1 MEKEER
7 RMNIS
12 IFPPEVVESM
22 DEIFQGGKS
31 YMTNKEALKEM
42 QLLRNGAKFNQH
54 DSTVQAFDMAIEALE
69 KQSALPEEL
78 KAMKK
83 KAYNFNNSD
92 YANGYIS
99 AISTIEGFVVSEV
112 E

>member
-1 MEKEER
+1 MTNQEALIKL
-7 RMNIS
+7 
-12 IFPPEVVESM
+12 
-22 DEIFQGGKS
+22 KS
-31 YMTNKEALKEM
+31 YLVLAGGMASDDLIP
-42 QLLRNGAKFNQH
+42 LG
-54 DSTVQAFDMAIEALE
+54 MAIVALE
-69 KQSALPEEL
+69 KQSALQEEL

-99 AISTIEGFVVSEV
+99 AISTIEGFWAGEN